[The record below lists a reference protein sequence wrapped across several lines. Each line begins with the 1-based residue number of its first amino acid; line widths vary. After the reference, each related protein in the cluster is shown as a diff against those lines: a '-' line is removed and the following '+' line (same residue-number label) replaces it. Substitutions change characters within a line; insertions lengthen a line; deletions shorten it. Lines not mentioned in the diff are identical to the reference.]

1 MKTESNR
8 LSTANE
14 GSVIGDLLRSVLLFL
29 WNVFRVPL
37 LIVLGFLEP
46 FVRFV
51 LIGIAILT
59 VITALVF
66 EGSSAPPV
74 IPFWMM
80 ICVAMV
86 CVLLVV
92 AYQRLLRL
100 LSR

>member
-1 MKTESNR
+1 MKIESNR
-8 LSTANE
+8 FSTANE
-14 GSVIGDLLRSVLLFL
+14 GSVVGDLLLALLLVLWSVI
-29 WNVFRVPL
+29 RVSL

-66 EGSSAPPV
+66 EGSSAPPA
-74 IPFWMM
+74 IPFCGML
-80 ICVAMV
+80 CVALV

-92 AYQRLLRL
+92 VYQGLLQL